1 MEIHTPRDALYN
13 IGLFE
18 TLCFVSTNET
28 NHWFMIDDTLMY
40 RIGTPE
46 RRCENLIDSWE
57 V

>member
-1 MEIHTPRDALYN
+1 MEIYTTRDALYS

-18 TLCFVSTNET
+18 TLCFVSSNET

-40 RIGTPE
+40 RIGTPS
-46 RRCENLIDSWE
+46 RRSETMIDSWL

>member
-46 RRCENLIDSWE
+46 RRCETLIDSWE